1 MFQACELIEAHGL
14 RAVSLLRVT
23 DGMKPE
29 NKGNR
34 AALNRSQ
41 SENKAGGQTCDI
53 KPDSNSTEARNG
65 Q

>member
-14 RAVSLLRVT
+14 RAASLLRVT
-23 DGMKPE
+23 DGMKSK
-29 NKGNR
+29 NKDNR

-53 KPDSNSTEARNG
+53 
-65 Q
+65 